1 MNTPVALFAFNRAGA
16 LKESLAALSCCI
28 GAEAT
33 DLYIFIDGPRTADE
47 RKKTDAVA
55 AVAADI
61 GGFNSVTLRH
71 SDVNRGLG
79 PSIIAGVSELVSRY
93 GRVIVLEDDLV
104 VTRDFLCWM
113 NAGLERYEAV
123 PEVFSVCGYTNK
135 VVIPGGYPHD
145 GFFAPRSSSWG
156 WATWKDRWDSVDWE
170 PSREAIRQHARAF
183 NRWGGSDCAKM
194 LLDWKEG
201 RNKSWA
207 IRFCFSEF
215 LQGKVTLF
223 PNRSR
228 VDPTLG
234 FVGDGTNC
242 KRYSRFKWEMATD
255 ADRPPY
261 RLPEHFAVVPSV
273 RRSALRYHSVLR
285 RAWSRLMYL
294 IYR

>member
-16 LKESLAALSCCI
+16 LKESLAALSCCV
-28 GAEAT
+28 GAEST

-47 RKKTDAVA
+47 RVKTDAVA
-55 AVAADI
+55 SVAADTR
-61 GGFNSVTLRH
+61 GFNSVTLRR

-79 PSIIAGVSELVSRY
+79 PSIIAGVSELVGRY

-104 VTRDFLCWM
+104 VTKDFLCWM
-113 NAGLERYEAV
+113 NAGLDRYEAV
-123 PEVFSVCGYTNK
+123 PEVFSICGYTNK
-135 VVIPGGYPHD
+135 VVLPGGYPYD
-145 GFFAPRSSSWG
+145 GYFAPRSSSWG
-156 WATWKDRWDSVDWE
+156 WATWKDRWESVDWE
-170 PSREAIRQHARAF
+170 PSRDAIRQHARAF

-223 PNRSR
+223 PNLSR
-228 VDPTLG
+228 IDPSLG

-242 KRYSRFKWEMATD
+242 KRYSRFKWEMATG
-255 ADRPPY
+255 REGPY
-261 RLPEHFAVVPSV
+261 LLPDHPAVVPSI
-273 RRSALRYHSVLR
+273 RRSALCYHSVIR
-285 RAWSRLMYL
+285 RAWSRIMYL